1 MSKLKIG
8 YVREAEETCD
18 IVKNIILFLKRIFN
32 IIKLEEKDGK
42 RIYYLPIYKNTRVS
56 KCRIKKIAQKL
67 AVKIKLDNTNSIVLS
82 NYLENLNDFKISLYS
97 KNINI
102 LNGRYL
108 FKCLILNCIEFIF
121 KRKNIKTE
129 LRRSNNTIKRFF

>member
-18 IVKNIILFLKRIFN
+18 FVKNVILYFKRLFN
-32 IIKLEEKDGK
+32 IIKVEEKDGK
-42 RIYYLPIYKNTRVS
+42 RIYYLPLYKNTKVSNYRV
-56 KCRIKKIAQKL
+56 KKIARKL
-67 AVKIKLDNTNSIVLS
+67 VSKIKLDNTKNVVLS
-82 NYLENLNDFKISLYS
+82 NYLETLNELKIILYS
-97 KNINI
+97 KNVNI

-108 FKCLILNCIEFIF
+108 FKCLILNVIDYIF

-129 LRRSNNTIKRFF
+129 LRRSNDFIK